1 MKTTVTL
8 GLINDKHVVLKD
20 PSIEVD
26 DHIKFI
32 RQLTSK
38 GGKIES
44 GKTFKQVQEA
54 IVVHSVKGMLKRRS
68 FA

>member
-1 MKTTVTL
+1 MKTTVTM

-32 RQLTSK
+32 RDLTNK

-44 GKTFKQVQEA
+44 GKTMKQVQEA
-54 IVVHSVKGMLKRRS
+54 IVVHSVKGLLKRRV